1 MTGTRISL
9 IVTTYERP
17 DALAAVLESVQRQSL
32 RPDEVI
38 IADDG
43 SGAAALA
50 VIAAYAA
57 GNTNVRVVSQEHVGF
72 RVARLRNLALARATG
87 DYVLLVDGDMVLHP
101 DFVRDHLSFARR
113 GYWTQ
118 GVRIPL
124 DAVATAAFIAR
135 PMAHISPFARG
146 LGAGT
151 HALRRLYAF
160 RAEILQSAVARAGNG
175 VVAVKSCNQGFWH
188 ADLVAANGFDEA
200 FTGWGPEDKE
210 LCARLGHAGI
220 KRRTLLFGGLA
231 YHLHHPPAPRDLV
244 SQNVALLEATLAS
257 RATRCARGLD
267 RHSL

>member
-1 MTGTRISL
+1 MTSMRISL

-17 DALAAVLESVQRQSL
+17 DALAAVLDSVQRQSL

-57 GNTNVRVVSQEHVGF
+57 GNPNVRVVSQEHAGF
-72 RVARLRNLALARATG
+72 RVARLRNLALVRATG
-87 DYVLLVDGDMVLHP
+87 DYVLLVDGDMVLDP
-101 DFVRDHLSFARR
+101 DFVRDHHSFARP

-124 DAVATAAFIAR
+124 DAAATASFIAR
-135 PMAHISPFARG
+135 PRTRISPFTEG

-151 HALRRLYAF
+151 RALRRLYAF
-160 RAEILQSAVARAGNG
+160 RAEAMQNVTARAGNQF
-175 VVAVKSCNQGFWH
+175 VAIKSCNQGFWR
-188 ADLVAANGFDEA
+188 ADLVAANGFDEG

-210 LCARLGHAGI
+210 LCARLGHAGVM
-220 KRRTLLFGGLA
+220 RRTLLFGGLA
-231 YHLHHPPAPRDLV
+231 YHLHHPPAQRDRV